1 MSVNDSTT
9 EMTASER
16 LTRSREQ
23 MSHWLTNDDRDDRQ
37 RTRANR
43 HAPASRSNVRNN
55 DHAPTSIGGIVGEVI
70 SEWWSEHP
78 LHASATLALT
88 ASRTAIVPLVR
99 RHPAAVLGGAA
110 ALGAVMIW
118 ARPWRWLLRPALVAG
133 VASQLAAR
141 TIARLATTSKPVA

>member
-23 MSHWLTNDDRDDRQ
+23 MSHWLTDDDRDDRL
-37 RTRANR
+37 RARVNG
-43 HAPASRSNVRNN
+43 HGSGSD
-55 DHAPTSIGGIVGEVI
+55 DHAPTSIGGIVGDVI

-78 LHASATLALT
+78 LHASATLALS

-110 ALGAVMIW
+110 ALGAVIIW